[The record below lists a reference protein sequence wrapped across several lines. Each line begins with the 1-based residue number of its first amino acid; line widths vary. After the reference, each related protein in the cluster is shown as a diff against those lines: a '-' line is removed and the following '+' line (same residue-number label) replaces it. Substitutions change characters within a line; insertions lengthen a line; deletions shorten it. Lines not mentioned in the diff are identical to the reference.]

1 VTAAI
6 AAGPSGALP
15 TRLLCALGCG
25 LAVKAGA
32 LRGAFC
38 GSSRGANNRVLA
50 YRMLIG
56 LSNDAD
62 SIGNMRQIHMEHVTV
77 GYVPVDSE
85 LVSRTANH

>member
-50 YRMLIG
+50 YRMLTG

-62 SIGNMRQIHMEHVTV
+62 SDKFTWNT
-77 GYVPVDSE
+77 SL
-85 LVSRTANH
+85 LVMCPLTAN